1 MRVGWKSWD
10 TVENYS
16 KADEKRK
23 SNTYQKITLFLA
35 IGKR

>member
-1 MRVGWKSWD
+1 M
-10 TVENYS
+10 VENYS

-35 IGKR
+35 TGKR